1 MRYAIPFAHSLLLLA
16 VPAIAA
22 YPQTDIPD
30 SPILT
35 HHVSS
40 IEMDNEVFSYDDIL
54 DLLEEI
60 EDGDIEERC
69 SPEEIDG
76 INRFVALLLR
86 RGFSPETL
94 AMPSRLTAT
103 SKIFCPKTIAPGN
116 SPTR

>member
-76 INRFVALLLR
+76 INRFVALLAQKGILP
-86 RGFSPETL
+86 GDIGHAFEINSDIEDLLSET
-94 AMPSRLTAT
+94 
-103 SKIFCPKTIAPGN
+103 GN